1 MADKTIGELPG
12 VTSLD
17 SDSLFVAQQQGVAS
31 KVTGAQLTQFANVET
46 AAQVAAAQAAAQ
58 GAAAS
63 ETAAETAKNGAE
75 TAQTAIENMT
85 VEAETLA
92 AGAQATVQK
101 IVTSGQ
107 PIKLL
112 FGLPTGPTGPAGG
125 VNSFNGRTGAVVPAA
140 GDYTAAMVGAAPEG
154 YGLGTNAPRAPAG
167 DDGLADPDLITKT
180 GFYYAAKNLNPGGG
194 NLWCTV
200 LHINATSTEATQF
213 VIGMQYTTIG
223 VRMKINGTWGPWG
236 WINPLLEVGVEYR
249 TTERYLDK
257 PVYVKLVNCGT
268 FAAPGTVKTVT
279 FDNTG
284 TLSRIVDFG
293 GEVMESGSTWAIPTF
308 LFGGSY
314 EDSSIIQAEAGITS
328 GNGIIYLYT
337 KTMDLTSNSA
347 YVWVKYTKNTD

>member
-1 MADKTIGELPG
+1 MADKTIGELPAI
-12 VTSLD
+12 TSLD
-17 SDSLFVAQQQGVAS
+17 GDSLFVAQQQGVAS
-31 KVTGAQLTQFANVET
+31 KVTGAQLTNFANVET
-46 AAQVAAAQAAAQ
+46 AAQVAAATAAAQ

-125 VNSFNGRTGAVVPAA
+125 VNSFNGRTGAVMPAS

-180 GFYYAAKNLNPGGG
+180 GFFYAVKNLRPGGG

-200 LHINATSTEATQF
+200 LHINTTNTEATQF
-213 VIGMQYTTIG
+213 IIGMQYTPIG
-223 VRMKINGTWGPWG
+223 IRMKINGAWGPWE
-236 WINPLLEVGVEYR
+236 WVNPLMELGVEYR
-249 TTERYLDK
+249 TVERYRGK
-257 PVYVKLVNCGT
+257 PVYAKLVNCGNLT
-268 FAAPGTVKTVT
+268 AGNVKTVN
-279 FDNTG
+279 FDSSG
-284 TLSRIVDFG
+284 TLQSIVEARGELFNSNESWQVSTMLYG
-293 GEVMESGSTWAIPTF
+293 GTYADTSPLVIA
-308 LFGGSY
+308 
-314 EDSSIIQAEAGITS
+314 ARVTS
-328 GNGIIYLYT
+328 GNGIIYAYAN
-337 KTMDLTSNSA
+337 NSGANTRIA
-347 YVWVKYTKNTD
+347 YIVVKYTKSTD